1 MCTEADNSLAMY
13 ALGFFDDDDGAVI
26 VHFAP
31 AESAIAALDATRGI
45 RRTLAAIYSLE

>member
-31 AESAIAALDATRGI
+31 AESAGSRH
-45 RRTLAAIYSLE
+45 RRRPL